1 MIAMLANCYFMRSII
16 DCGAR
21 LYGVF
26 MVAVSANRQYVSCS
40 CGGVCVVRRERRD
53 GLEVSLEKLKVIK

>member
-26 MVAVSANRQYVSCS
+26 MVAVSANRQFLRVLFMYVAA
-40 CGGVCVVRRERRD
+40 CVW
-53 GLEVSLEKLKVIK
+53 